1 MAVSMPLRWADD
13 TRGEFSVELLVDL
26 ESQKGVIA
34 ALANRISSLD
44 VNIEKIGLE
53 ERDAR
58 FSQARLVIAV
68 TDRVNLARIIRRM
81 RTVKSVIKVTRVKH

>member
-1 MAVSMPLRWADD
+1 MPLRWADD